1 MKLAYKAYDGAGK
14 AVTGIL
20 DAGDPAGAADQLRR
34 QGLLVAEV
42 KASIPKEGRR
52 VRLGR
57 RRSSR
62 GQRLKDV
69 AWFSRQIFVLVSS
82 GTQLADGLHALE
94 RQTQPGPWRTVMT
107 GLRTRVEEGSTLAAA
122 MEAHDEYFDPIYRNL
137 IAAGESS
144 GQLVA
149 MFDRLAAL
157 KQKQMKIRNS
167 IRGALIY
174 PVMLVTVGLTIFVM
188 LLLFVIP
195 RFAGLFQTM
204 DVPLPGSTAILL
216 AASRVLRAYWWL
228 ILLSA
233 AGGIGALVVFLRTP
247 RGRLL
252 RDTAVLRLPYIGS
265 IVKSL
270 ATARIVSLLGVLMQ
284 AHIPILEALRHVRQ
298 STGNIHYQK
307 LIARAEDAVS
317 KGEAMSAAFDDV
329 RLVNP
334 SVYEAVRSG
343 EQSGEIDRLLAN
355 ISGFLDEENEVIV
368 RSLTSI
374 IEPLIL
380 VVMGVLV
387 GLIAICMFTP
397 LFDLAS
403 MTQQGGGA

>member
-1 MKLAYKAYDGAGK
+1 MKLVYKAYDSVGK
-14 AVTGIL
+14 AVAGIV
-20 DAGDPAGAADQLRR
+20 DAGDAAQAADLLRGK
-34 QGLLVAEV
+34 GLFVAEV
-42 KASIPKEGRR
+42 KASIPTEARKVPLRW
-52 VRLGR
+52 

-62 GQRLKDV
+62 SQRLKDV
-69 AWFSRQIFVLVSS
+69 AWFSRQIYVLVSS
-82 GTQLADGLHALE
+82 GTPLADALHALE
-94 RQTQPGPWRTVMT
+94 RQTRPGPWREVMT
-107 GLRTRVEEGSTLAAA
+107 GLRTRVEEGASLAAA
-122 MEAHDEYFDPIYRNL
+122 MELHEAYFDPIYRNL

-144 GQLVA
+144 GQLVP

-157 KQKQMKIRNS
+157 KQKQLKIRNS

-174 PVMLVTVGLTIFVM
+174 PFMLMTVGLTIFAM
-188 LLLFVIP
+188 MLLFVIP

-204 DVPLPGSTAILL
+204 DVPLPASTALLL
-216 AASRVLRAYWWL
+216 AVSDVFRNYWWL
-228 ILLSA
+228 LLLLT
-233 AGGIGALVVFLRTP
+233 AGGAGALVAFLRTP
-247 RGRLL
+247 RGRSW
-252 RDTAVLRLPYIGS
+252 RDTAVLGLPYLGS
-265 IVKSL
+265 IVRSL

-284 AHIPILEALRHVRQ
+284 ARIPVLEALRHVRQ
-298 STGNIHYQK
+298 STGNLRYQE
-307 LIARAEDAVS
+307 LIARAEDSVA
-317 KGEAMSAAFDDV
+317 KGEAMSAAFDQAH
-329 RLVNP
+329 LINP
-334 SVYEAVRSG
+334 SVYEAIRSG
-343 EQSGEIDRLLAN
+343 ETSGEIDRLLLT